1 MSNNRWAYE
10 KAARVLVGSW
20 QWINFPTFVFRVNKE
35 QEVSVL
41 QVKCALGLKKNSN
54 KQPMHKERLLRRL
67 SLIQNFLCS
76 LALVIHR

>member
-41 QVKCALGLKKNSN
+41 QVKCALGLKKEF
-54 KQPMHKERLLRRL
+54 KQAAYAQRTV
-67 SLIQNFLCS
+67 
-76 LALVIHR
+76 A